1 MFNAGAPPRRTVAQ
15 RASGKRRAAAGDKS
29 VRFGGAGWRWN
40 ALIAERRHETRT
52 PRDGAD
58 ALFAGVSRAKTKNF
72 RSSSRA
78 TVKQL

>member
-1 MFNAGAPPRRTVAQ
+1 MC
-15 RASGKRRAAAGDKS
+15 AAAPDGCAKGFRKTARRRNGDKS

-40 ALIAERRHETRT
+40 ALIAERRHETRM